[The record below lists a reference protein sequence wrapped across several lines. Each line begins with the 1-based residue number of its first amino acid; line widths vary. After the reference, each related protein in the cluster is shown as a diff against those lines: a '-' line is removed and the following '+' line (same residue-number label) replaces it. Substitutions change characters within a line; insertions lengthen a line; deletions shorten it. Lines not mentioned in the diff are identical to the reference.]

1 MSGHDRLFILFRP
14 PIHTGHLPK
23 IQELSLLL
31 RLGIILVLE
40 PPDIHLIMS
49 TLAASQM
56 YFPPLLTVLLRLL
69 LSNGVVSP
77 KQICFV
83 PSETNRWE
91 EIKKKKQGLELLTTP
106 PVGI

>member
-1 MSGHDRLFILFRP
+1 M
-14 PIHTGHLPK
+14 
-23 IQELSLLL
+23 

-83 PSETNRWE
+83 PSETNRRE
-91 EIKKKKQGLELLTTP
+91 EIKTKKQGLELLTTP
-106 PVGI
+106 LVGI

>member
-31 RLGIILVLE
+31 RLGIVLGL
-40 PPDIHLIMS
+40 PGIHRIMS
-49 TLAASQM
+49 TLAASQVV
-56 YFPPLLTVLLRLL
+56 FPPLLTILLRLL
-69 LSNGVVSP
+69 PGNGVVSP

-83 PSETNRWE
+83 PSKTNRWE
-91 EIKKKKQGLELLTTP
+91 EIKKKSQGLETLTTP
-106 PVGI
+106 PAGI

>member
-14 PIHTGHLPK
+14 PTLTARLPK

-40 PPDIHLIMS
+40 PPGIHRIMS
-49 TLAASQM
+49 TLAASQVV
-56 YFPPLLTVLLRLL
+56 FPPLVTVLLRLL
-69 LSNGVVSP
+69 PGNGVVSP

-83 PSETNRWE
+83 PSKTNRWE
-91 EIKKKKQGLELLTTP
+91 EIKKKKQGVELLTTP
-106 PVGI
+106 LVGI